1 MVLFITKKYSRSRA
15 AIWTDLVIDKL
26 LLTKSNHD
34 NLAYFKETIQSDVD
48 ILVLINTC
56 KKKNPQEYTCI
67 VKEYKSIFYS

>member
-48 ILVLINTC
+48 ILVLINAC
-56 KKKNPQEYTCI
+56 HMPKKTHQDI
-67 VKEYKSIFYS
+67 HV